1 LPEVEKYFGE
11 LTMSEAQVTKSPR
24 RADAQRNHD
33 IILGVARAAVAQ
45 RGANI
50 VLEEIARDA
59 GVGIGTLY
67 RHFPTRQDL
76 LEAAFLD
83 EALELRDRAKDLATS
98 ESAIAALVS
107 WLRYQMDFGA
117 HGRSMGA
124 AVMNAKHT
132 EGSDIQLACVSMRE
146 AGEVLLRRAQESGEV
161 KSDIDLI
168 DVLRLMGGI
177 VMANENAPDP
187 QRVDRMFDVVISG
200 IKS

>member
-132 EGSDIQLACVSMRE
+132 EGSDIHVACVSMRE

-161 KSDIDLI
+161 KPDIDLI

>member
-1 LPEVEKYFGE
+1 
-11 LTMSEAQVTKSPR
+11 MSEAQVTKSPR

-187 QRVDRMFDVVISG
+187 QRVDRMFDVVITG